1 MNLSLFKFV
10 LLMKKETLNITKTRI
25 KGQFSGV
32 AFAEGNSHIVYI
44 PSLQLSSYGDSI
56 KEARE
61 MMEIVL
67 VKFSKDVLA
76 LSEDKVQNVLS
87 KLGWKRTQ
95 YFKKRM
101 VNLSETTF
109 DDIKKQFNLPDETEV
124 EEMSIA
130 V

>member
-1 MNLSLFKFV
+1 
-10 LLMKKETLNITKTRI
+10 MKEETLNITKTRI
-25 KGQFSGV
+25 KGKVNAVGFN
-32 AFAEGNSHIVYI
+32 EGSSHIIYV

-56 KEARE
+56 KEAHD
-61 MMEIVL
+61 MIKIVL
-67 VKFSKDVLA
+67 GQFSKDILA
-76 LSEDKVQNVLS
+76 LSEDKTQNVLS
-87 KLGWKRTQ
+87 ELGWKHTK

-124 EEMSIA
+124 EQMSIA